1 MKIEIF
7 YFEDCP
13 SYKKA
18 EDLINTTLEE
28 IGQEATVVLKR
39 IEDDREAQEHKF
51 LGSPTIR
58 IDGTDIE
65 PAAATSVDYGIKCRI
80 YETKSGMRGWP
91 EKATV
96 ISAINKAAQ

>member
-18 EDLINTTLEE
+18 EDLINSALKET
-28 IGQEATVVLKR
+28 GQEATVVLKR
-39 IEDDREAQEHKF
+39 IEDDRDAQEHKF

-58 IDGTDIE
+58 IDEIDIE

-80 YETKSGMRGWP
+80 YETESGMRGWP

-96 ISAINKAAQ
+96 ISAIRKAAQ

>member
-1 MKIEIF
+1 I
-7 YFEDCP
+7 
-13 SYKKA
+13 
-18 EDLINTTLEE
+18 
-28 IGQEATVVLKR
+28 
-39 IEDDREAQEHKF
+39 
-51 LGSPTIR
+51 
-58 IDGTDIE
+58 DIE